1 MQAEKNTTLNAELEE
16 LCLQFTTSQ
25 GQCEELAGQLG
36 LLEQWEADLL
46 EARHIAED
54 THAKELGENLVIA
67 IDKSWSLSDH
77 LTALDNFEMVNITF
91 LMWWLLFADGV
102 GV

>member
-1 MQAEKNTTLNAELEE
+1 MT

-46 EARHIAED
+46 KAHHITED
-54 THAKELGENLVIA
+54 THTKELGENLVIA
-67 IDKSWSLSDH
+67 IDKSWSL
-77 LTALDNFEMVNITF
+77 TALDNFEMVNIAF
-91 LMWWLLFADGV
+91 LTWWLLFADGV